1 MTCSVSRI
9 EWEFWRGN
17 AAEEARKFP
26 ASHGRTLPITVLN
39 EASVTA
45 TGLMI
50 DVSQT
55 GAALQLSN
63 PIEVGTLVSVKYQS
77 NTLMGEVRNCVHT
90 RNGFR
95 VGVEL
100 LGRD

>member
-1 MTCSVSRI
+1 MPRKKRESSRH
-9 EWEFWRGN
+9 RT
-17 AAEEARKFP
+17 EEP
-26 ASHGRTLPITVLN
+26 CIVTVLN

-63 PIEVGTLVSVKYQS
+63 PIEVGTLSFGQVHES

>member
-1 MTCSVSRI
+1 MPRKKRESSRH
-9 EWEFWRGN
+9 RT
-17 AAEEARKFP
+17 EEP
-26 ASHGRTLPITVLN
+26 CIVTVLN

-63 PIEVGTLVSVKYQS
+63 PIEVGTLVSVKYES